1 LTLAESA
8 SPQLENGYTK
18 IANELLEAMAR
29 YPFNGTES
37 RVLRIIVRKT
47 YGWGKIKDV
56 IPYSQISKFTDL
68 DLRYVKKIIKRLVY
82 DNVIF
87 KEPSQDGNI
96 LSLNKNYCTW
106 RLWKTP
112 NSSNKIDTS
121 AVEAVTPKGVSG
133 QTSKIVGQDT
143 PSK

>member
-1 LTLAESA
+1 
-8 SPQLENGYTK
+8 
-18 IANELLEAMAR
+18 MAK

-37 RVLRIIVRKT
+37 RMLCIIIRKT

-56 IPYSQISKFTDL
+56 IPYSQISKLTDL
-68 DLRYVKKIIKRLVY
+68 DLRYVKKIIKRLVQ

-96 LSLNKNYCTW
+96 LSLNKNYYTW

-112 NSSNKIDTS
+112 NSSNRIDTS
-121 AVEAVTPKGVSG
+121 VVQAVTPKKVS
-133 QTSKIVGQDT
+133 V
-143 PSK
+143 